1 MKKNKQLPYSKFK
14 NIVGGKA
21 SNVDTKLTQAA
32 LLLEYSFGF
41 KVDFKNRI
49 IVICGDIESAVF
61 EIVEAAMTEME
72 SQSRKAIT
80 FKINSPGGEVY
91 QALAIVGRMRN
102 SKCQI
107 LTEGYG
113 HMMSAATIILAAGDK
128 RSASKYSFFM
138 HHESS
143 YSVDGK
149 HSEIKSE
156 VANAE
161 REESK
166 WSEWMEEF
174 TNKPKKFWKNSGVGT
189 NAYFSAEELVELG
202 VIDNVF

>member
-1 MKKNKQLPYSKFK
+1 MKKNKLPSPPKFK

-21 SNVDTKLTQAA
+21 NVDTKLSQAA

-49 IVICGDIESAVF
+49 IVICGDIDSSVF

-72 SQSRKAIT
+72 SQSRKTIT
-80 FKINSPGGEVY
+80 FKINSGGGEVY

-102 SKCQI
+102 SKCKI

-113 HMMSAATIILAAGDK
+113 HMMSAATMILAAGDE

-143 YSVDGK
+143 YMVDGK
-149 HSEIKSE
+149 HSEIQNE

-161 REESK
+161 REEDF
-166 WSEWMEEF
+166 WAQWMEEF
-174 TNKPKKFWKNSGVGT
+174 TKQPKKYWKKTGVGT
-189 NAYFSAEELVELG
+189 NAYFSADKLVDLG
-202 VIDNVF
+202 VIDYVF

>member
-1 MKKNKQLPYSKFK
+1 MKKSKHLPKHRGDILS
-14 NIVGGKA
+14 GKA

-49 IVICGDIESAVF
+49 IVICGEIDSNVF

-102 SKCQI
+102 SKCKI
-107 LTEGYG
+107 ITEGYG
-113 HMMSAATIILAAGDK
+113 HMMSAATMILAAGHQ

-149 HSEIKSE
+149 HSEIKNE

-161 REESK
+161 QEEAR

-174 TNKPKKFWKNSGVGT
+174 TKKPKKFWKNSGVGT
-189 NAYFSAEELVELG
+189 NAYFAADELVELG
-202 VIDNVF
+202 VIDEVF